1 MERAMRFEL
10 TTVTLARWGSTTEL
24 RSLIERWSL
33 LPLPLTFQELIPAKL
48 ASDLTRVLD
57 KLRLDL
63 MEGVD
68 ESIITEWI
76 TLSGAIDG
84 GWVPYSCTR

>member
-1 MERAMRFEL
+1 MRFEL

-48 ASDLTRVLD
+48 AS
-57 KLRLDL
+57 
-63 MEGVD
+63 
-68 ESIITEWI
+68 
-76 TLSGAIDG
+76 
-84 GWVPYSCTR
+84 